1 MRSFISDYEMKTEP
15 TLEETLKTLSA
26 QPGFWKIFAGGTDL
40 MVLFEAGKLQHKNFL
55 NITSFKELQ
64 LIQSRS
70 DEIHIGALATYS
82 QIQAHPIIQQEFP
95 LVVRSGWVT
104 GAKAIQ
110 NRGTLGGNIAN
121 ASPAADTPPSL
132 LAYGAQVELM
142 SLGGTRRIPYEQFH
156 LDYKKTQLRADEIIS
171 AVILPRAQNWTH
183 HYYRKVGTR
192 SFQSIS
198 KAAFS
203 AAAQIENRVVKQVQ
217 IGLASVGPTPLRALV
232 LEKLLIG
239 QKLIKGNLNFDQ
251 ALVDFEKSVTP
262 LDDIRST
269 AVYRKTI
276 VTRVAKQFIECLAE
290 KPGVYAF

>member
-1 MRSFISDYEMKTEP
+1 MRAFVSDYQMKTESS
-15 TLEETLKTLSA
+15 LEETLKALNT
-26 QPGFWKIFAGGTDL
+26 QPGFWKVFAGGTDL

-55 NITSFKELQ
+55 NIAPFKELHH
-64 LIQSRS
+64 IQSRPT
-70 DEIHIGALATYS
+70 EIQIGALATYS
-82 QIQAHPIIQQEFP
+82 QIQAYPLIQQEFP
-95 LVVRSGWVT
+95 LMVRSGWVT

-132 LAYGAQVELM
+132 LAYGAQIELM
-142 SLGGTRRIPYEQFH
+142 SLGGTRRISYDQFH

-171 AVILPRAQNWTH
+171 TIILPRAQNWTH

-198 KAAFS
+198 KVAFS
-203 AAAQIENRVVKQVQ
+203 AAAEIENEMIKKVQ

-239 QKLIKGNLNFDQ
+239 QKVSKGNFNFDQ
-251 ALVDFEKSVTP
+251 ALLDFENSVTP

-269 AVYRKTI
+269 ALYRKTI
-276 VTRVAKQFIECLAE
+276 VSRVANQFIECLAE